1 MSVEA
6 NVVYRKSA
14 DIERIFREIKESVNG
29 DSDTER
35 KIRTLSDFGE
45 RLAQLLCDKRGQQW
59 DMTG

>member
-1 MSVEA
+1 MSVETS
-6 NVVYRKSA
+6 VVYRKSA

-45 RLAQLLCDKRGQQW
+45 RLAQLLCDKRGQ
-59 DMTG
+59 